1 MDPAP
6 QGRSRYVIYTHISY
20 DKILNMKLTDISNDI
35 NEWFSGS
42 GPLADIVVSS
52 RIRLARNLA
61 DHKFLSHCSTAEK
74 SDILENL
81 KAILMSLD
89 LGDEIFYFSVDKAST
104 LKRNFLVERHLISRH
119 HASGQG
125 PRGVVI
131 ARREFFTAM
140 INEED
145 HLRIQVLKPGCQLSQ
160 CAKQINHIDDMIE
173 QKVDYAFSCR
183 YGYLTACPTN
193 LGTGIR
199 VSVMLH
205 LPALK
210 MTGQIEK
217 FFNAARDMSLAVR
230 GLFGEGTE
238 AASDLYQISNQVTL
252 GISESDIVSQFEN
265 TIIPEIIEYEK
276 SARNQLLA
284 NQVDTLDDKISRAM
298 ALLQNA
304 HLISSQEALFLLSHL
319 RLGINMHEHMGASTP
334 AIERLCALSN
344 AETNVDKRR
353 VLSIT
358 TINRLFMLT
367 LPAHL
372 QLNHGK
378 PLDSGR
384 RDALRAKIIRSA
396 LGQDTQQRS

>member
-1 MDPAP
+1 
-6 QGRSRYVIYTHISY
+6 
-20 DKILNMKLTDISNDI
+20 MKLTEISNNI
-35 NEWFSGS
+35 NEWFDGS
-42 GPLADIVVSS
+42 GPLADIIISS

-61 DHKFLSHCSTAEK
+61 GHKFLSRCSTTEK
-74 SDILENL
+74 SSILKKLKDALLSLNL
-81 KAILMSLD
+81 CDKTFYMSIDDAPALN
-89 LGDEIFYFSVDKAST
+89 K
-104 LKRNFLVERHLISRH
+104 KFLVERHLISRH
-119 HASGQG
+119 HAFGKG

-131 ARREFFTAM
+131 SQREFFTAM

-145 HLRIQVLKPGCQLSQ
+145 HLRIQVLKGGLQLSE
-160 CAKQINHIDDMIE
+160 CARQINHIDDMIE
-173 QKVDYAFSCR
+173 AKVEYAFNPR

-217 FFNAARDMSLAVR
+217 FLNATRAMNLAVR

-238 AASDLYQISNQVTL
+238 AAGDFYQLSNQITL
-252 GISESDIVSQFEN
+252 GVSEVDIISQFEKVV
-265 TIIPEIIEYEK
+265 IPEIVEYENA
-276 SARNQLLA
+276 ARKRLLSK
-284 NQVDTLDDKISRAM
+284 DIDILDDKISRAM
-298 ALLQNA
+298 ALLKNA

-319 RLGINMHEHMGASTP
+319 RLGLNMHDHLGASTP
-334 AIERLCALSN
+334 AIKHLCSLRNTSGD
-344 AETNVDKRR
+344 VDKTGG
-353 VLSIT
+353 LSIT

-372 QLNHGK
+372 QLNYGK
-378 PLDSGR
+378 SLDSTH

-396 LGQDTQQRS
+396 LNQDVQ

>member
-1 MDPAP
+1 
-6 QGRSRYVIYTHISY
+6 
-20 DKILNMKLTDISNDI
+20 MKLTDISNDI
-35 NEWFSGS
+35 NEWFDGS
-42 GPLADIVVSS
+42 GPLADIVISS
-52 RIRLARNLA
+52 RIRLARNL
-61 DHKFLSHCSTAEK
+61 DGYKFLSRCSNSEK
-74 SDILENL
+74 SEILDKL
-81 KAILMSLD
+81 RDVMMSLD
-89 LGDEIFYFSVDKAST
+89 LGDKVFYVSVDKAPT
-104 LKRNFLVERHLISRH
+104 LNKHFLVERHLISRH
-119 HASGQG
+119 HAFGKG

-131 ARREFFTAM
+131 AEREFFTAM

-145 HLRIQVLKPGCQLSQ
+145 HLRIQVLKAGCQLSE
-160 CAKQINHIDDMIE
+160 CARQINRIDDMIE
-173 QKVDYAFSCR
+173 EKLDFAFSPR

-193 LGTGIR
+193 VGTGIR

-217 FFNAARDMSLAVR
+217 FFNAARDMNLAVR

-238 AASDLYQISNQVTL
+238 AASDLYQLSNQATL
-252 GISESDIVSQFEN
+252 GVSEADIVSRFEK

-276 SARNQLLA
+276 AARSELLSK
-284 NQVDTLDDKISRAM
+284 QSEVLDDKISRAM

-334 AIERLCALSN
+334 AIEKLRAICSAGDDPDKASALSI
-344 AETNVDKRR
+344 A
-353 VLSIT
+353 

-372 QLNHGK
+372 QLNYGK
-378 PLDSGR
+378 PLDPTH
-384 RDALRAKIIRSA
+384 RDALRAQIIRSA
-396 LGQDTQQRS
+396 LNQDNPRKS

>member
-1 MDPAP
+1 
-6 QGRSRYVIYTHISY
+6 
-20 DKILNMKLTDISNDI
+20 MKLTDLSNDI
-35 NEWFSGS
+35 NEWFNGS

-52 RIRLARNLA
+52 RIRLARNIA
-61 DHKFLSHCSTAEK
+61 GYKFLSHCSNNEK
-74 SDILENL
+74 SEILKKL
-81 KAILMSLD
+81 RDVLMSLK
-89 LGDEIFYFSVDKAST
+89 LGDKIFYISVDKAPT
-104 LKRNFLVERHLISRH
+104 LSRHFLVERHLISRH
-119 HASGQG
+119 HAFGKG

-131 ARREFFTAM
+131 ARKEFFTAM

-145 HLRIQVLKPGCQLSQ
+145 HLRLQVLKAGCQLSK
-160 CAKQINHIDDMIE
+160 CFEQINKIDDMIE
-173 QKVDYAFSCR
+173 KKVDYAFSPR

-193 LGTGIR
+193 LGTGVR

-252 GISESDIVSQFEN
+252 GISESDIISQFEN
-265 TIIPEIIEYEK
+265 AVIPEIIEYENA
-276 SARNQLLA
+276 ARNQLLSK
-284 NQVDTLDDKISRAM
+284 QSDVLDDKISRAM

-319 RLGINMHEHMGASTP
+319 RLGINMHEYMGASTP
-334 AIERLCALSN
+334 AIDKLYTLCG
-344 AETNVDKRR
+344 TPRGPDKTGR
-353 VLSIT
+353 LSIA

-372 QLNHGK
+372 QLNYGK
-378 PLDSGR
+378 SLDPTN
-384 RDALRAKIIRSA
+384 RDVLRAQIIRSA
-396 LGQDTQQRS
+396 LNQDTPQKS

>member
-1 MDPAP
+1 MLDA
-6 QGRSRYVIYTHISY
+6 RYSSSIEQRDTR
-20 DKILNMKLTDISNDI
+20 MKLTEISNDI

-42 GPLADIVVSS
+42 GPLADIVISS

-74 SDILENL
+74 SEILEKL
-81 KAILMSLD
+81 KDVLMSLE
-89 LGDEIFYFSVDKAST
+89 LGDKTFYVSVDKASA
-104 LKRNFLVERHLISRH
+104 LNRNFLVERHLISRD
-119 HASGQG
+119 HAFSKG

-145 HLRIQVLKPGCQLSQ
+145 HLRMQVLKAGCQLSQ

-173 QKVDYAFSCR
+173 QKVDYAFSPR

-193 LGTGIR
+193 LGTAIR

-210 MTGQIEK
+210 MTGQTEK
-217 FFNAARDMSLAVR
+217 FFNAARDMNLAVR

-252 GISESDIVSQFEN
+252 GVSESDIVSQFEN
-265 TIIPEIIEYEK
+265 TIIPEIVEYENT
-276 SARNQLLA
+276 ARNQLLSTHM
-284 NQVDTLDDKISRAM
+284 DTLDDKISRAM

-319 RLGINMHEHMGASTP
+319 RLGVNMHEHMGASTP
-334 AIERLCALSN
+334 AIKKLCSLSN
-344 AETNVDKRR
+344 TDSNIDEHRG
-353 VLSIT
+353 LSIT
-358 TINRLFMLT
+358 TVNRLFMLT

-378 PLDSGR
+378 QLDSAR

-396 LGQDTQQRS
+396 LNQDT

>member
-1 MDPAP
+1 M
-6 QGRSRYVIYTHISY
+6 SS
-20 DKILNMKLTDISNDI
+20 DI
-35 NEWFSGS
+35 NEWFDGS
-42 GPLADIVVSS
+42 GPLADIVISS

-61 DHKFLSHCSTAEK
+61 GHKFLSCCSNTEK
-74 SDILENL
+74 SEILKKL
-81 KAILMSLD
+81 RDVMMSLD
-89 LGDEIFYFSVDKAST
+89 LGDKVFYVSVDKAPV
-104 LKRNFLVERHLISRH
+104 LNKHFLVERHLISRH
-119 HASGQG
+119 HAFGKG

-131 ARREFFTAM
+131 AQREFFTAM

-145 HLRIQVLKPGCQLSQ
+145 HLRTQVLKAGCQLSQ
-160 CAKQINHIDDMIE
+160 CAEQVNRIDDMIE
-173 QKVDYAFSCR
+173 EKVSFAFSPR

-217 FFNAARDMSLAVR
+217 FFNAAKDMSLAVR

-238 AASDLYQISNQVTL
+238 AASDLYQLSNQVTL
-252 GISESDIVSQFEN
+252 GVSDSDIVSQFEN
-265 TIIPEIIEYEK
+265 KIIPEIVEYENA
-276 SARNQLLA
+276 ARSQLLSK
-284 NQVDTLDDKISRAM
+284 QSDVLDDKISRAI

-319 RLGINMHEHMGASTP
+319 RLGINMREHMGASTP
-334 AIERLCALSN
+334 AIEKLHALCGAGDD
-344 AETNVDKRR
+344 ADKTRQ
-353 VLSIT
+353 LSIA

-372 QLNHGK
+372 QLNYGK
-378 PLDSGR
+378 PLDSTH

-396 LGQDTQQRS
+396 LNQDNPQRG

>member
-1 MDPAP
+1 
-6 QGRSRYVIYTHISY
+6 
-20 DKILNMKLTDISNDI
+20 MKLTDISADI
-35 NEWFSGS
+35 NEWFDGT
-42 GPLADIVVSS
+42 GPRSDVVISS

-61 DHKFLSHCSTAEK
+61 GFKFLHRCSKAE
-74 SDILENL
+74 STQILDKL
-81 KAILMSLD
+81 KDVIISLD
-89 LGDEIFYFSVDKAST
+89 LGDKVFYLSVDKAPT
-104 LKRNFLVERHLISRH
+104 LDRHFLVERHLISRH
-119 HASGQG
+119 HAFGKG

-131 ARREFFTAM
+131 AQKESFTAM

-145 HLRIQVLKPGCQLSQ
+145 HLRIQVLKGGLQLSE
-160 CAKQINHIDDMIE
+160 CAEQINRIDDMIE
-173 QKVDYAFSCR
+173 QKVDYAFSPR

-217 FFNAARDMSLAVR
+217 FLNATKDMNLAVR

-238 AASDLYQISNQVTL
+238 AAGDFYQLSNQVTL
-252 GISESDIVSQFEN
+252 GVSEKQIVSQFEN
-265 TIIPEIIEYEK
+265 QIIPDIVEYENA
-276 SARNQLLA
+276 ARNQLLA
-284 NQVDTLDDKISRAM
+284 KQPDVLDDKVARAM
-298 ALLQNA
+298 ALLRNA

-319 RLGINMHEHMGASTP
+319 RMGINMHEHMGASTP
-334 AIERLCALSN
+334 AIESLCKHSG
-344 AETNVDKRR
+344 KSKPRGI
-353 VLSIT
+353 SIT

-367 LPAHL
+367 QPAHL

-378 PLDSGR
+378 PLDPTG

-396 LGQDTQQRS
+396 LNQDA

>member
-1 MDPAP
+1 ME
-6 QGRSRYVIYTHISY
+6 
-20 DKILNMKLTDISNDI
+20 LTDISNDI
-35 NEWFSGS
+35 NEWFDGS
-42 GPLADIVVSS
+42 GPMADIVVSS

-61 DHKFLSHCSTAEK
+61 GHKFLSRCSNQDKNE
-74 SDILENL
+74 ILEKL
-81 KAILMSLD
+81 RDVMMSLD
-89 LGDEIFYFSVDKAST
+89 LGDKVFYISVDKEPI
-104 LKRNFLVERHLISRH
+104 LNKHFLVERHLISRH
-119 HASGQG
+119 LAFGKG

-131 ARREFFTAM
+131 AEKEFFTAM

-145 HLRIQVLKPGCQLSQ
+145 HLRIQVFKGGCQIAQ
-160 CAKQINHIDDMIE
+160 CAEQINRIDDMIE
-173 QKVDYAFSCR
+173 DKVNFAFSPR

-217 FFNAARDMSLAVR
+217 FFNAAKDMSLAVR

-238 AASDLYQISNQVTL
+238 AASDLYQLSNQVTL
-252 GISESDIVSQFEN
+252 GVSESAIISQFEN
-265 TIIPEIIEYEK
+265 SIIPEIIEYEHA
-276 SARNQLLA
+276 ARAQLLS
-284 NQVDTLDDKISRAM
+284 NQVELLDDKISRAI

-319 RLGINMHEHMGASTP
+319 RLGINMHKYMDASTP
-334 AIERLCALSN
+334 AIEKLRTLCGAGTDADQTS
-344 AETNVDKRR
+344 R
-353 VLSIT
+353 LSIA

-372 QLNHGK
+372 QLNYGK
-378 PLDSGR
+378 PLDPTH
-384 RDALRAKIIRSA
+384 RDALRAEIIRSA
-396 LGQDTQQRS
+396 LKKD